1 MMIDLPVMMLGALVI
16 LTLGSVFSFKYRD
29 LGFYGAVVAII
40 IAFSAVSRSEPNLI
54 YYSAFIF
61 TIGLINLVSLKV
73 IKSVIQGVDYGLVAL
88 MVLATLYIFTTQDL
102 AMILVAFVLVSVP
115 TYILVMIREGS
126 ANVEVGIK
134 YITFMVLAT
143 VLFLI
148 GALILTYTKSLPL
161 PDAGLLYIF
170 GYVMLV
176 VGLCI
181 EVGVAP
187 LHEWVPDVFTSAD
200 PIPMSIIASLAKIV
214 PFIAAL
220 WILIYTAND
229 TITVTITSFTAVLA
243 VISMFTGNIGAL
255 TSKEH
260 ARVLGYSTVANMGY
274 ILTCLVVVINPEPEF
289 ISLALAGGLLMLF
302 ANAAG
307 KIGFFNAIKGEGA
320 FSPLMYLLAFS
331 FIGLPPLMG
340 FWGKFFILA
349 SLVNVGLLLA
359 EAGYIYIALAAIVV
373 INSAIS
379 VPYYLRLA
387 RELGVGWQA
396 NLVNFICIIAVIIIL
411 ITITFL
417 PVDWFIKSMEALAQT
432 MGIGMSRT
440 PP

>member
-1 MMIDLPVMMLGALVI
+1 MDLPVMMLSALVI
-16 LTLGSVFSFKYRD
+16 LTLTSVFSFKYRE
-29 LGFYGAVVAII
+29 LGFYGAIVAII
-40 IAFSAVSRSEPNLI
+40 IASFAVSFSAPTV
-54 YYSAFIF
+54 FIF
-61 TIGLINLVSLKV
+61 AIGIINVISLKA
-73 IKSVIQGVDYGLVAL
+73 IKSVIRGVDYGLVGL
-88 MVLATLYIFTTQDL
+88 MVLATLYILTTQDL
-102 AMILVAFVLVSVP
+102 AMVLAAFVLVSVP
-115 TYILVMIREGS
+115 TYILVMIREGG

-148 GALILTYTKSLPL
+148 GAVILAYTK
-161 PDAGLLYIF
+161 DTFDGVLYIL

-176 VGLCI
+176 MGLSI

-187 LHEWVPDVFTSAD
+187 LHEWVPDVFSSAD

-220 WILIYTAND
+220 WILIYTASEL
-229 TITVTITSFTAVLA
+229 TASITVFTAVLA
-243 VISMFTGNIGAL
+243 AISMFTGNIGAL

-260 ARVLGYSTVANMGY
+260 ARVLAYSTVANMGY

-289 ISLALAGGLLMLF
+289 IAFALTGGLLMLF

-320 FSPLMYLLAFS
+320 YSPLMYLLAFS

-340 FWGKFFILA
+340 FWGKFYILA
-349 SLVNVGLLLA
+349 SLVNVGLSLM
-359 EAGYIYIALAAIVV
+359 EAGYIYIVLAALLV

-387 RELGVGWQA
+387 RELSISWNM
-396 NLVNFICIIAVIIIL
+396 NLTNLICIAVVVITL
-411 ITITFL
+411 ITITFI
-417 PVDWFIKSMEALAQT
+417 PVEWFLESMGNLARTIGVIK
-432 MGIGMSRT
+432 
-440 PP
+440 